1 MLEDALLDLT
11 QRADVVLDPFL
22 GSGSTLLAAHKTN
35 RICRAL
41 ELDPLYVDVSILYV
55 DVSIRRIEAAT
66 GLNARLLETGE
77 TFAEMTQRR
86 IAEKGLPAYG
96 VRPA

>member
-11 QRADVVLDPFL
+11 QRAHVVLDPFL

-41 ELDPLYVDVSILYV
+41 ELDPLYVDVSI
-55 DVSIRRIEAAT
+55 RRIEAAT
-66 GLNARLLETGE
+66 GVTARLLETGE
-77 TFAEMTQRR
+77 TFAEAAQRR
-86 IAEKGLPAYG
+86 IAEKELPASR